1 MNKDDLGGP
10 NKHSPADPD
19 KLAAMS
25 AEMSQKDKIQMRQAA
40 LKKKLEAE
48 KARKVAENLKKQTQ
62 VNTFQGPIRRRYGG
76 EGALQ
81 R

>member
-1 MNKDDLGGP
+1 MFVFSGAAAAFFGGVINMNKDDLGGP

-48 KARKVAENLKKQTQ
+48 KAKKVAENLKKQT
-62 VNTFQGPIRRRYGG
+62 
-76 EGALQ
+76 
-81 R
+81 